1 MRYSKPKLNSFTVCF
16 DEKQNNYT
24 FINHY
29 KKPEKQSSFQI

>member
-1 MRYSKPKLNSFTVCF
+1 MRYSNPEPIGFTVCF

-29 KKPEKQSSFQI
+29 KNT